1 MEWCGEGG
9 THFLVELALRTTLTT
24 SLREGDAAA
33 VGGHHAEVGHSQ
45 PVVRGGSST
54 AVELEG
60 RGQEGGDKLHTIMIL
75 MALPFIT
82 HTNSTGSYNHHC
94 HTKGIEAHI
103 HGLCSLVAHS

>member
-33 VGGHHAEVGHSQ
+33 VGGHHAEVGHIC
-45 PVVRGGSST
+45 PVITGGSTT

-60 RGQEGGDKLHTIMIL
+60 RGGEGRGEGRGGEGEGCMYDEM
-75 MALPFIT
+75 
-82 HTNSTGSYNHHC
+82 
-94 HTKGIEAHI
+94 
-103 HGLCSLVAHS
+103 